1 MKYSIKLWNYSFY
14 ITSMSV
20 HVSRVALLLRML
32 LCIKTQNVRCLGQ
45 IYPIADVF
53 LAAIPRQPPEFV
65 CEIRLRYPRRH
76 NYGKLADNSRSCEV
90 TG

>member
-1 MKYSIKLWNYSFY
+1 
-14 ITSMSV
+14 MSV
-20 HVSRVALLLRML
+20 HVSHVAPLLRML

-65 CEIRLRYPRRH
+65 CEFCLRYPRRH
-76 NYGKLADNSRSCEV
+76 DLGKLADNARSSEV